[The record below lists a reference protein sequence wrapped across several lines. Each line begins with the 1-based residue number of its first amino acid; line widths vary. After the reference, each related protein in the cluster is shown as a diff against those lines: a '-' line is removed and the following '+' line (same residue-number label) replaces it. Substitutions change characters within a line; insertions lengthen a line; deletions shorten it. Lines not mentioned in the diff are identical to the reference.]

1 MSGSDNSK
9 RESEAVMERR
19 SQSGEGLGAKQ
30 KEEPIKG
37 DVGRG
42 HGRRRSQPGEKFR
55 GSSIP
60 AEGRGF
66 VEVLR
71 DRTLV

>member
-19 SQSGEGLGAKQ
+19 SQSGEGLGAKP

-42 HGRRRSQPGEKFR
+42 L
-55 GSSIP
+55 
-60 AEGRGF
+60 AEGGANQG
-66 VEVLR
+66 EV
-71 DRTLV
+71 

>member
-19 SQSGEGLGAKQ
+19 SQSGEGLGAKP

-42 HGRRRSQPGEKFR
+42 HGRRRSQPGR
-55 GSSIP
+55 GL
-60 AEGRGF
+60 AFQQKE
-66 VEVLR
+66 EVL
-71 DRTLV
+71 